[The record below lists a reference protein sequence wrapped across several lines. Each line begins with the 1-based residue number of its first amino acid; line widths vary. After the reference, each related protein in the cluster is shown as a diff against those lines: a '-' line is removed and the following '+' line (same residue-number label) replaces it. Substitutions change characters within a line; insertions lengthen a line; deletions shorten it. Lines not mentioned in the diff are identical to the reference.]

1 MLHSK
6 QKFQELV
13 KQMKVLQE
21 KEKDK
26 KNNIKI
32 LIFNHI
38 LFIAYI
44 N

>member
-26 KNNIKI
+26 ENNIKI